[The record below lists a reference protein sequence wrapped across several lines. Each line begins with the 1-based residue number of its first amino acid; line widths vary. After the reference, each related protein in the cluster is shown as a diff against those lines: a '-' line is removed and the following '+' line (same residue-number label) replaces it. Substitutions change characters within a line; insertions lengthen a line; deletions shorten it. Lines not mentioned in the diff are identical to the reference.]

1 MKIPRSRLPASTL
14 KPTAFG
20 SFAAGSTTMPNWA
33 TVASS
38 SRRAPLPMYRRAL
51 RIDTVKRSPCKRLE
65 PASSGSPT
73 PDTALRATLM
83 VALPKATSAIARPTV
98 PPISKVGSVGC
109 KAMEAKAKGDCV
121 QSNTAP
127 LATEVRFSFSDKF
140 VAMIFTSGTPWSW
153 ARPRDASMAVNFLA
167 VLPIPTVRTA
177 ILNAPFSTAKPTAAG
192 SLLTGRTTVP
202 KVALF
207 ESMSKVAPL
216 PI

>member
-20 SFAAGSTTMPNWA
+20 SFEAGNTTVPNWE
-33 TVASS
+33 TEASS
-38 SRRAPLPMYRRAL
+38 SRRAPLPMYKRAL
-51 RIDTVKRSPCKRLE
+51 RMDTVKRVPCKRLE
-65 PASSGSPT
+65 PASSGSST

-98 PPISKVGSVGC
+98 PPISKVGSVGF

-140 VAMIFTSGTPWSW
+140 VAMIFTSGTPCNW

-167 VLPIPTVRTA
+167 VLPVPTVSTA

-192 SLLTGRTTVP
+192 SLLTGKTTVP